1 MNQKTRNFIR
11 EWGIPLAIFL
21 ILYVTGWY
29 KPVVSFAQRMVLST
43 GLIKPDTELVANDSY
58 GKTDYQ
64 WTLQTLDGQPV
75 PFDAF
80 RGKVVFLN
88 FFATWCPPC
97 IAEMP
102 GIQSL
107 YEQTATDDIAFIIL
121 SRDDSRETVKRF
133 MEKKEYDLPV
143 YMAAGPTPAEFQS
156 RVIPTTYIISPRGEI
171 VSVQSGMADYDN
183 DKVKTFL
190 NELTQRL

>member
-1 MNQKTRNFIR
+1 MNQKTKNFIR
-11 EWGIPLAIFL
+11 EWGIPLTLFL
-21 ILYVTGWY
+21 VLYLTGWY
-29 KPVVSFAQRMVLST
+29 KPVVSFAQRMVLAT
-43 GLIKPDTELVANDSY
+43 GLIKPDTELVQADTY
-58 GKTDYQ
+58 VTTDYQ

-107 YEQTATDDIAFIIL
+107 YEQTASEDIAFIIL
-121 SRDDSRETVKRF
+121 SRDDSRDKVIRF
-133 MEKKEYDLPV
+133 MEQKDYDLPV
-143 YMAAGPTPAEFQS
+143 YMAAGPTPREFQS
-156 RVIPTTYIISPRGEI
+156 RMIPTTYIISPRGEI
-171 VSVQSGMADYDN
+171 VSVKSGMADYDN
-183 DKVKTFL
+183 DRVKEFL
-190 NELTQRL
+190 IDLTKRL